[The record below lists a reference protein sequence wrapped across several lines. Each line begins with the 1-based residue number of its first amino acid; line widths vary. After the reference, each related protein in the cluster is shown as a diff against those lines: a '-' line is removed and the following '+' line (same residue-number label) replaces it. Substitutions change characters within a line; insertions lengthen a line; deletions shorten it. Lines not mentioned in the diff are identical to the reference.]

1 MPTYFQRPEN
11 ALKRA
16 REFIDVGKKHRALD
30 ALYDVIKSR
39 KHRTWQKVHEPIMQQ
54 YLELCVELKKSHIA
68 KEGLFQYRN
77 ICQQVNIKSLE
88 DVVRGYLDLAEEK
101 TEAAREESQQAVVD
115 IDDLDNVQTPE
126 SLLLSAVSSEDT
138 QDRTDRV
145 VLTPWVKFLWESY
158 RQCLELLRNN
168 SRVECLYHDIARQAF
183 KFCLKYNR
191 KTEFRK
197 LCDHLRAHLGQ
208 IHRHQSQQTSVNLNN
223 PESQAMHLETRLVQ
237 LDSAIHMELW
247 QEAYKATEDIHGL
260 MTLSKKSPKPQL
272 MAIYYKKL
280 ALVFWEAGNHLFHAS
295 ALFRYFHLAKDL
307 KKNITQ
313 EEIQRMASRVVLATL
328 AVPMPPNRPEIDRLV
343 ETEENVGEK
352 NQRLLATLLGLNNPP
367 TRASLVKE
375 LVRLG
380 VVGLAP
386 PQLQELYRWLEVDFQ
401 PLKLCGRVMQ
411 CFDFINKWEECSEL
425 RKYVSALQDITVMRL
440 LKEVSQVY
448 QTIEIKRLL
457 ELAPFASAFYLE
469 NMVVDAVRRND
480 LQVRIDHKRRC
491 LHFGSELSVSQQEE
505 VVEGPHLQGMPSE
518 QIRCQLVKL
527 YSVLQRSV
535 HMIRPEEIKDSTKD
549 LKMHIIEAYRLVC
562 KKEHKKI
569 LERQQIIEA
578 RKEMLE
584 NLTFQREEEE
594 RKQLEERQQKM
605 REAEEER
612 IVREAEERA
621 KQRSQREQDEMKKK
635 VVLEKIELL
644 RKTDIGARIFEGL
657 EEEEL
662 ERLDPEEI
670 LNRQVE
676 QLDRERKEMQTKL
689 KKQERKVDY
698 MERAKRLE
706 EIPLLQE
713 AYERFKLED
722 QQFWQQKEEERIR
735 LLVQEREVAVQH
747 KLRLLRMRDD
757 KEEFLSKLT
766 QDRYSVYKEKRQ
778 QFEQRL
784 EEERRKRLA
793 ARKAERKEERREK
806 FLHEREEAR
815 RQAALE
821 EQKRVEAERLA
832 KLREME
838 AIKLARERE
847 IEEKQRRMEEEERQ
861 RVEAEKIRQPPV
873 RSEEISWRKR
883 EEDSDRKNEPWRS
896 RVRDNRESERRSD
909 GIEKE
914 QSFGR
919 RDRDRDNEDSWRRRK
934 DDDEPRSRAP
944 EISWRKAEPDVD
956 RSISGRSG
964 GSSWRSGD
972 NRMRDSDRR
981 PRDFDDRARRD
992 YGDDRRPPARDFDRD
1007 DRRPP
1012 APRDSDREDRGRQE
1026 FGRDFGDERRRRDM
1040 GRGRDL
1046 GDDRPSRAGEADNW
1060 RSGLKESRG
1069 GGLPWQSDD
1078 KRQSPRKDDRFA
1090 VSWREKED
1098 RPNKPRDDADEE
1110 GWKTVH

>member
-54 YLELCVELKKSHIA
+54 YLELCVELKKSHVA

-168 SRVECLYHDIARQAF
+168 SRVERLYHDIAQQAF

-197 LCDHLRAHLGQ
+197 LCDHLRTHLGH
-208 IHRHQSQQTSVNLNN
+208 IHRHQSQQTAVNLNN
-223 PESQAMHLETRLVQ
+223 PDSQAMHLETRLVQ
-237 LDSAIHMELW
+237 LDSAIQMELW

-272 MAIYYKKL
+272 MANYYQKL
-280 ALVFWEAGNHLFHAS
+280 ALVFWKAGNHLFHAS

-307 KKNITQ
+307 KKNITS
-313 EEIQRMASRVVLATL
+313 EEIQKMASRVVLATL

-343 ETEENVGEK
+343 ETDENVIDK
-352 NQRLLATLLGLNNPP
+352 NQRLLATLLGLTGPP
-367 TRASLVKE
+367 TRASLVKD

-386 PQLQELYRWLEVDFQ
+386 TQLQDLYRWLEVDFH
-401 PLKLCGRVMQ
+401 PLKLCGRVTQ

-425 RKYVSALQDITVMRL
+425 RVYVSALQDITVMRL

-448 QTIEIKRLL
+448 ETIEFSRLL
-457 ELAPFASAFYLE
+457 ELAPFATAFYLE
-469 NMVVDAVRRND
+469 NMVVEAVRRND
-480 LQVRIDHKRRC
+480 LQVRIDHSRHC
-491 LHFGSELSVSQQEE
+491 LHFGSELSVSQREE
-505 VVEGPHLQGMPSE
+505 VIEGPHLQGMPSE

-535 HMIRPEEIKDSTKD
+535 HLIRPEQIKESTKE
-549 LKMHIIEAYRLVC
+549 LKMHIIDAYRLVF

-578 RKEMLE
+578 RKELLE
-584 NLTFQREEEE
+584 TLTIQREEEE
-594 RKQLEERQQKM
+594 RKQIEERQQKL

-657 EEEEL
+657 EEKEL

-676 QLDRERKEMQTKL
+676 QLDRERKEMQMKL

-698 MERAKRLE
+698 MERAKRIE

-713 AYERFKLED
+713 AYEKFKVED
-722 QQFWQQKEEERIR
+722 EKFWQQKEEERIK
-735 LLVQEREVAVQH
+735 LLIQERELALQH
-747 KLRLLRMRDD
+747 KKRMLRMKED
-757 KEEFLSKLT
+757 KENFLNKLT
-766 QDRYSVYKEKRQ
+766 ADRYSVYKEKRRV
-778 QFEQRL
+778 FEKHL
-784 EEERRKRLA
+784 EEERTQRLAERKA
-793 ARKAERKEERREK
+793 ARKESRREK
-806 FLHEREEAR
+806 YVTEKEEAER
-815 RQAALE
+815 NQLLE
-821 EQKRVEAERLA
+821 EQRRAEQERLA
-832 KLREME
+832 KLKDME

-847 IEEKQRRMEEEERQ
+847 IEEKQRRMEEEEKMN
-861 RVEAEKIRQPPV
+861 VEGERKREIRT
-873 RSEEISWRKR
+873 EEMNWRKR
-883 EEDSDRKNEPWRS
+883 DSEPERKNEPWRPT
-896 RVRDNRESERRSD
+896 RARDNRDADRDGPRRGRDDDKEPPKERPW
-909 GIEKE
+909 G
-914 QSFGR
+914 
-919 RDRDRDNEDSWRRRK
+919 RDRDTEKESRIEEDNWRQHK
-934 DDDEPRSRAP
+934 ADDVRPSPRAP
-944 EISWRKAEPDVD
+944 ESRWRKD
-956 RSISGRSG
+956 REDGEREERHDSERG
-964 GSSWRSGD
+964 SWRSAGARRGGD
-972 NRMRDSDRR
+972 RGGERGGDRGGGGMWR
-981 PRDFDDRARRD
+981 RDDR
-992 YGDDRRPPARDFDRD
+992 DREFDGKGRDFDRG
-1007 DRRPP
+1007 PP
-1012 APRDSDREDRGRQE
+1012 RGR
-1026 FGRDFGDERRRRDM
+1026 DIGDERGPRGGRDM
-1040 GRGRDL
+1040 GSKWGSRDA
-1046 GDDRPSRAGEADNW
+1046 P
-1060 RSGLKESRG
+1060 RG
-1069 GGLPWQSDD
+1069 GGAAPGGTSWRKDD
-1078 KRQSPRKDDRFA
+1078 SRPPPRKDDCFS
-1090 VSWREKED
+1090 VSWRDKED
-1098 RPNKPRDDADEE
+1098 RSSKPQDEADEE
-1110 GWKTVH
+1110 GWKTAR

>member
-1 MPTYFQRPEN
+1 MPIYFQRPEN

-101 TEAAREESQQAVVD
+101 TEAAREESQQVVVD

-197 LCDHLRAHLGQ
+197 LCDHLRTHLGQ
-208 IHRHQSQQTSVNLNN
+208 IHRHQSQQTAVNLNN

-237 LDSAIHMELW
+237 LDSAIQMELW

-272 MAIYYKKL
+272 MANYYQKL
-280 ALVFWEAGNHLFHAS
+280 ALVFWKAGNRLFHAS

-307 KKNITQ
+307 KKNITS
-313 EEIQRMASRVVLATL
+313 EEIQKMASRVVLATL

-343 ETEENVGEK
+343 ETEENVNDK
-352 NQRLLATLLGLNNPP
+352 SHRLLATLLGLNTPP

-386 PQLQELYRWLEVDFQ
+386 LQLQDLYRWLEVDFH
-401 PLKLCGRVMQ
+401 PLKLCGRVSQ

-425 RKYVSALQDITVMRL
+425 RMYVSALQDITVMRL

-448 QTIEIKRLL
+448 QTIELSRLL
-457 ELAPFASAFYLE
+457 ELAPFATPFYLE
-469 NMVVDAVRRND
+469 NMVVDAVRRNN
-480 LQVRIDHKRRC
+480 LQVRIDHKQRC

-535 HMIRPEEIKDSTKD
+535 HLIRPDEIKESTKE
-549 LKMHIIEAYRLVC
+549 LKMHIIDAYRLVC

-594 RKQLEERQQKM
+594 RKQIEERQQKL

-698 MERAKRLE
+698 LERAKRLE
-706 EIPLLQE
+706 EIALLQE
-713 AYERFKLED
+713 AYERSKLED
-722 QQFWQQKEEERIR
+722 EKFWQQKEEERIR
-735 LLVQEREVAVQH
+735 LLVQEREIALQH
-747 KLRLLRMRDD
+747 KVRMLRMRED
-757 KEEFLSKLT
+757 KEEFLSRLT
-766 QDRYSVYKEKRQ
+766 QDRYQVYKDKRDR
-778 QFEQRL
+778 FEARL
-784 EEERRKRLA
+784 EEERSKRLA

-806 FLHEREEAR
+806 YLREKEESERR
-815 RQAALE
+815 AALE
-821 EQKRVEAERLA
+821 KQRKIEEERLA

-847 IEEKQRRMEEEERQ
+847 IEEKQRRLEEEERQ
-861 RVEAEKIRQPPV
+861 RQDTSEKSHAAPARI
-873 RSEEISWRKR
+873 EESSWRKR
-883 EEDSDRKNEPWRS
+883 EEDSNRKNELWRAS
-896 RVRDNRESERRSD
+896 RPKDNRETERKWGRDDS
-909 GIEKE
+909 GPEKE
-914 QSFGR
+914 RAPPRPERDVGDDNWRRRRDQDEERPAPRASESSWR
-919 RDRDRDNEDSWRRRK
+919 RDRDTSDQ
-934 DDDEPRSRAP
+934 
-944 EISWRKAEPDVD
+944 DVD
-956 RSISGRSG
+956 RSGPWRSG
-964 GSSWRSGD
+964 GTGSSWRSGGGERGTSTPWKRGGEDGD
-972 NRMRDSDRR
+972 NRSRDTDRSRDADR
-981 PRDFDDRARRD
+981 PRDMDRSRDMDRRSRD
-992 YGDDRRPPARDFDRD
+992 YGEDR
-1007 DRRPP
+1007 
-1012 APRDSDREDRGRQE
+1012 APRTGDS
-1026 FGRDFGDERRRRDM
+1026 
-1040 GRGRDL
+1040 
-1046 GDDRPSRAGEADNW
+1046 W
-1060 RSGLKESRG
+1060 RSGGLKDSRG
-1069 GGLPWQSDD
+1069 GGGGGAWRVGEDRDRRP
-1078 KRQSPRKDDRFA
+1078 SPRREERPTGG
-1090 VSWREKED
+1090 SWRDKE
-1098 RPNKPRDDADEE
+1098 PSKPREEGDKE
-1110 GWKTVH
+1110 GWKTAR